1 MGKVLDSLSLSFLI
15 YDTYLIWKL
24 GRTHEI
30 IYLKHLIY
38 YMVPGKHLGNVSH
51 FYDKNVSVHMHVY
64 LFNILSP
71 WRQGPCQ
78 LCALVYTLHLAHR
91 LPPRKHKQMFNEEWM
106 GQDWNEPTLNFR
118 ISHLCKMKSFIF
130 LVISFQFYYLH
141 LLSSLRPKMCIEWRK
156 GAHNAV
162 I

>member
-91 LPPRKHKQMFNEEWM
+91 LPPRKHKCLMKNEWAKIGM
-106 GQDWNEPTLNFR
+106 NTLNFR